1 MTGSNVR
8 KAFFANKVYPSDPL
22 VLSEII
28 NRATPPDPIHSEKTL
43 RILHVPHIDYMR
55 GIEIYGSGYQSL
67 RSQNYDVIFL
77 LGTSHQHSKS
87 FAIFTEDEFDSPF
100 GVVKTEHDINSRL
113 IDAYGRQHALSEK
126 DLHNTEHSLELQ
138 IPFIK
143 HIAPNIPIVPILIG
157 SIHHLFP
164 SSDRFSFE
172 PYKKLVEILL
182 EETSRL
188 DSLGKKYLFL
198 AGVDMAHIGRFFGD
212 VDSLTNDKLYEIASL
227 DRQYL
232 EFIESLDSE
241 SLFRQIANDG
251 DSRRVCGFSTM
262 MVITDIF
269 KLRGENNL
277 QALNACYKPCFD
289 SASDC
294 CVTISGVGYYKD

>member
-1 MTGSNVR
+1 MTGPNIR
-8 KAFFANKVYPSDPL
+8 KAYFADKVYPSDPV

-28 NRATPPDPIHSEKTL
+28 NQVTPAEILHPEKTL
-43 RILHVPHIDYMR
+43 RVLHVPHIDYMR
-55 GIEIYGSGYQSL
+55 GIEIYGAGYQSL
-67 RSQNYDVIFL
+67 RNQNYDVIFL
-77 LGTSHQHSKS
+77 LGTSHQFSES
-87 FAIFTEDEFDSPF
+87 FCIFTEDEFDSPF
-100 GVVKTEHDINSRL
+100 GVVKTHFDINSRL
-113 IDAYGRQHALSEK
+113 IDAYGRPRALSEK
-126 DLHNTEHSLELQ
+126 DLHKTEHSLELQ

-143 HIAPNIPIVPILIG
+143 YLLPNTPVVPLLIG

-164 SSDRFSFE
+164 SGDRFAFE
-172 PYKKLVEILL
+172 PYRKLVEVLVD
-182 EETSRL
+182 ETNRL

-198 AGVDMAHIGRFFGD
+198 AGVDMAHVGRFFGD
-212 VDSLTNDKLYEIASL
+212 SDSLNNDKLYQIASL

-241 SLFRQIANDG
+241 SLFKQIAHDG

-262 MVITDIF
+262 MIITDVL
-269 KLRGENNL
+269 KLRSEKNI

-294 CVTISGVGYYKD
+294 CVTISGVGYYID